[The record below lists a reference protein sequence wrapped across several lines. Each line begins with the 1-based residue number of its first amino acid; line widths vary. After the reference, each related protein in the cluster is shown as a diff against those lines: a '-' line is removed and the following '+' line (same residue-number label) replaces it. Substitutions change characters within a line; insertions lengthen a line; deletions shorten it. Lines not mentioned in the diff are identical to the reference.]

1 MLVFRPLLLIAL
13 ALSQLSVG
21 AAPAA
26 AASPIRVG
34 VGDQSAAM
42 FTDPSWKALGLK
54 TTRYFFPWNG
64 MDDAYQRDRA
74 RTFVEAAKASGVS
87 VLFHLSTDN
96 YVAAKAKLP
105 TVAQYRA
112 QLRRIVPY
120 FRARGVR
127 EWGVWNE
134 ANHIT
139 QPTYRSPRQAALF
152 FREMYQVVPQGD
164 RIVAL
169 DVLDQAG
176 VDRYITGFFTTLS
189 PIYRGR
195 AKILGIHNYSD
206 VNRTRA
212 PMTGL
217 MIRTARRQNPRL
229 RFWFT
234 ETGALVEFGRGF
246 RCSTGRAAVRLPKVF
261 TIAKQFRGQGV
272 DRILLYNWFG
282 PGCGNAR
289 FDAGLVN
296 AKGTP
301 RAAYRTLQRL
311 LPDFSR

>member
-1 MLVFRPLLLIAL
+1 MLPRLLLLLPLVLAHAL
-13 ALSQLSVG
+13 VG
-21 AAPAA
+21 CAPAKAAP
-26 AASPIRVG
+26 SPIRVG
-34 VGDQSAAM
+34 IGDQSVAM
-42 FTDPSWKALGLK
+42 FSDPSWTALKMK

-64 MDDAYQRDRA
+64 MSDAYQRDRA
-74 RTFVEAAKASGVS
+74 RTFVEAAQAKGVS
-87 VLFHLSTDN
+87 VLFHLSTDD
-96 YVAAKAKLP
+96 YRAGKAKLP

-134 ANHIT
+134 VNHIT

-152 FREMYQVVPQGD
+152 FREMYQVVPRTD
-164 RIVAL
+164 KIVAL

-176 VDRYITGFFTTLS
+176 VDRYINGFFMALS

-195 AKILGIHNYSD
+195 AKIVGLHNYSD

-212 PMTGL
+212 PMTRL
-217 MIRTARRQNPRL
+217 MISTARRYNARL

-246 RCSTGRAAVRLPKVF
+246 PCSTGRAAIRLPKVF
-261 TIAKQFRGQGV
+261 SIAKQFRGQGV
-272 DRILLYNWFG
+272 DRVLLYNWYG
-282 PGCGNAR
+282 PGCGKAR

-301 RAAYRTLQRL
+301 RAAYRTLKGL
-311 LPDFSR
+311 LPGFSR

>member
-1 MLVFRPLLLIAL
+1 MLPRLLLVLAL
-13 ALSQLSVG
+13 ALSQLTLAS
-21 AAPAA
+21 PAA
-26 AASPIRVG
+26 SAKSPIRVG
-34 VGDQSAAM
+34 VGDQSVAM
-42 FTDPSWKALGLK
+42 FSDPAWTALHLK

-64 MDDAYQRDRA
+64 MSDAYQRDRA
-74 RTFVEAAKASGVS
+74 RTFVEAAQAKGVS
-87 VLFHLSTDN
+87 VLFHISTDN
-96 YVAAKAKLP
+96 YEAAKAKLP
-105 TVAQYRA
+105 SVAQYRA

-120 FRARGVR
+120 FRERGVR

-152 FREMYQVVPQGD
+152 FREMYQLVPRTD
-164 RIVAL
+164 KIVAL
-169 DVLDQAG
+169 DILDQAG
-176 VDRYITGFFTTLS
+176 VDRYIMGFFAALS
-189 PIYRGR
+189 PTYRAR
-195 AKILGIHNYSD
+195 AKIVGLHNYSD

-212 PMTGL
+212 PMTRL
-217 MIRTARRQNPRL
+217 MISTARRYNANL

-246 RCSTGRAAVRLPKVF
+246 PCSTGRAAIRLPKVF
-261 TIAKQFRGQGV
+261 SIAKQFRGQGV
-272 DRILLYNWFG
+272 DRVLLYNWYG

-301 RAAYRTLQRL
+301 RAAYRTLRRL
-311 LPDFSR
+311 LPGFSR